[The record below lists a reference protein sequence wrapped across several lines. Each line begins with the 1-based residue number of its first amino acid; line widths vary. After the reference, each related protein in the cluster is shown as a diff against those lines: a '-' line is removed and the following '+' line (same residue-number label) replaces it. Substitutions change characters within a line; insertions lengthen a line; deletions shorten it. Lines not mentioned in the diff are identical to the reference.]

1 MIGNLIRW
9 FSVHYG
15 NLINYPIAWPQSRV
29 FDSPINFADEVH
41 ELLNKSDA
49 DGRFELI
56 FSEYDP
62 SVLQKPHPN
71 SRLQPRLRFY
81 WAVSWYLAVGS
92 PGSAALL
99 IPSSLLLNYSLYIE
113 FAWDHVTTA
122 QLRDLA
128 SPIYGHIEAF
138 TGFTWPRDQSREL
151 ISRGTDTRVCNG
163 CNVCSITHPHS
174 SGMWALPLCTA
185 WWPWIRNSKIAQ
197 FYFDEFCT
205 KMYVMQCFWGRWTR
219 WKCPFPP
226 KI

>member
-1 MIGNLIRW
+1 MGTWLTTLLHDRSLGSSTAQSILLTRFTNCLISRMLMGGLNSSFQNMIRQFYKSRTLTHGYNLASDSIGQCLNTW
-9 FSVHYG
+9 
-15 NLINYPIAWPQSRV
+15 QS
-29 FDSPINFADEVH
+29 AH
-41 ELLNKSDA
+41 
-49 DGRFELI
+49 
-56 FSEYDP
+56 
-62 SVLQKPHPN
+62 
-71 SRLQPRLRFY
+71 
-81 WAVSWYLAVGS
+81 LAVLLCSS
-92 PGSAALL
+92 PPPCFLT
-99 IPSSLLLNYSLYIE
+99 SLYIE

-174 SGMWALPLCTA
+174 SAMWALPMRTA
-185 WWPWIRNSKIAQ
+185 WWPWIINSKIAQ
-197 FYFDEFCT
+197 FDFDEFCS